1 MLYVIATPL
10 GNLEDISYRAVSQLS
25 STNLLIAE
33 NPSHSQK
40 LLRHYGIAG
49 KKIVQFAEH
58 NEMKILGSLIK
69 KLAEED
75 GCLISDAGTPAI
87 SDPGFR
93 LVRAC
98 WENNIPVTAIP
109 GANAAVALLSSGG
122 LPTDRFLFV
131 GFLPKTEPKL
141 KQILEQ
147 AKLAGATLAAYESPQ
162 RIVKTATLLASLSP
176 NANIVIGRELTKMH
190 EELIRGTCI
199 GVAEQLKSRASIKG
213 EITLIL
219 SFK

>member
-10 GNLEDISYRAVSQLS
+10 GNLEDISFRAIKVLQ
-25 STNLLIAE
+25 STNLVIAE
-33 NPSHSQK
+33 NPSHSQT
-40 LLRHYGIAG
+40 LLRHYDITG
-49 KKIVQFAEH
+49 KKVMQFAEH
-58 NEMKILGSLIK
+58 NEMKVLPGLIK
-69 KLAEED
+69 KLSEED

-98 WENNIPVTAIP
+98 WENNIPVTSIP
-109 GANAAVALLSSGG
+109 GASAAITLLSSGG

-141 KQILEQ
+141 KQVVDQ
-147 AKLAGATLAAYESPQ
+147 AKNAGATLTAYESPQ
-162 RIVKTATLLASLSP
+162 RILKTVKLLASFAP
-176 NANIVIGRELTKMH
+176 EAQIVVGRELTKLH
-190 EELIRGTCI
+190 EELIRGSCTE
-199 GVAEQLKSRASIKG
+199 VAETLSKRASIKG

>member
-1 MLYVIATPL
+1 MLYVIATPI
-10 GNLEDISYRAVSQLS
+10 GNLEDMSYRAVRQLKE
-25 STNLLIAE
+25 TNLVIAE

-40 LLRHYGIAG
+40 LLRHYGITG
-49 KKIVQFAEH
+49 KKVMQFAEH
-58 NEMKILGSLIK
+58 NEMKVLDGLIK
-69 KLAEED
+69 KLSEED
-75 GCLISDAGTPAI
+75 GCLITDAGTPAI

-98 WENNIPVTAIP
+98 WENNIPVTSIP
-109 GANAAVALLSSGG
+109 GANAAIALLSSGG

-141 KQILEQ
+141 KQIVDQ
-147 AKLAGATLAAYESPQ
+147 AKATGATLTAYESPQ
-162 RIVKTATLLASLSP
+162 RIVKTVNLLVKLAP
-176 NANIVIGRELTKMH
+176 EAQIVVGRELTKMH
-190 EELIRGTCI
+190 EELIRGTVAQ
-199 GVAEQLKSRASIKG
+199 VAEKLQSRPTVKG

>member
-10 GNLEDISYRAVSQLS
+10 GNLGDISFRAVAQLKA
-25 STNLLIAE
+25 TNLIIAE

-40 LLRHYGIAG
+40 LLRHYDIAG
-49 KKIVQFAEH
+49 KKIVQFADH
-58 NEMKILGSLIK
+58 NEMRVLDGLVK
-69 KLAEED
+69 KLGEED
-75 GCLISDAGTPAI
+75 GCLITDAGTPAI

-98 WENNIPVTAIP
+98 WDNGIPVTAIP
-109 GANAAVALLSSGG
+109 GANAAIALLSSGG

-141 KQILEQ
+141 KQIVEQ
-147 AKLAGATLAAYESPQ
+147 GQLVKATLAAYESPQ
-162 RIVKTATLLASLSP
+162 RILKTVGLLASFVP
-176 NANIVIGRELTKMH
+176 DAQIVIGRELTKIH
-190 EELIRGTCI
+190 EELIRGSCAE
-199 GVAEQLKSRASIKG
+199 VAAELKKRPSIKG